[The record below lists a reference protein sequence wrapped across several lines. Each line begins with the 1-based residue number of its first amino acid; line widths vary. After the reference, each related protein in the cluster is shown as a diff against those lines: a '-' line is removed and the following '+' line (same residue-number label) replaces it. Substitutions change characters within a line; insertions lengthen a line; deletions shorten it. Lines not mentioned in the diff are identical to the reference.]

1 MELTLH
7 GRPLQTVF
15 DLLGK
20 KENDLTFSLGW
31 ALANVPA
38 FTTALMH
45 DVLGSK
51 GGEVQSIL
59 LQERDANGI
68 TDIEILTP
76 KAHLIIEAKRAW
88 EIPGIDQLQRYAGR
102 LMSSQ
107 LPIKRLL
114 ALTDS
119 SNEFARLRLPEQVT
133 GIQVDHRSWADMVA
147 HANTACHGTG
157 THQERHLARQL
168 VTYLR
173 GVTTVQD
180 LTSNISYCVSLGATY
195 AEVDRPLTPRE
206 VLERNIYFHPF
217 GWNDARWPKVPDNFL
232 ALRWSG
238 HIQQV
243 RHVERTEV
251 VADLHSVIPEFPS
264 LEDPD
269 RPYLVYYLGSQI
281 PLPAPL
287 PSGVGD
293 NGKRINYQSN
303 RFRVAVDLILT
314 CGSVREAIDQT
325 RLRLNGS

>member
-1 MELTLH
+1 L
-7 GRPLQTVF
+7 RSSPQ
-15 DLLGK
+15 
-20 KENDLTFSLGW
+20 
-31 ALANVPA
+31 
-38 FTTALMH
+38 
-45 DVLGSK
+45 
-51 GGEVQSIL
+51 
-59 LQERDANGI
+59 
-68 TDIEILTP
+68 

-88 EIPGIDQLQRYAGR
+88 EIPGIDQLERYAER
-102 LMSSQ
+102 LTSSQ

-119 SNEFARLRLPEQVT
+119 SNKFARLRLPEQVS
-133 GIQVDHRSWADMVA
+133 GIVVDHRSWADLVA
-147 HANTACHGTG
+147 HADTACHGTG

-180 LTSNISYCVSLGATY
+180 LTSNIAYCVSLGAAY
-195 AEVDRPLTPRE
+195 LEGDRPLTPRE

-238 HIQQV
+238 HIQEV

-251 VADLHSVIPEFPS
+251 VADLHSVIPEFPP
-264 LEDPD
+264 LVDPD
-269 RPYLVYYLGSQI
+269 RPYLVYHLGPPI

-287 PSGVGD
+287 PSGVDD

-314 CGSVREAIDQT
+314 CGSVKEAIDRT
-325 RLRLNGS
+325 RDRLAQS

>member
-7 GRPLQTVF
+7 GRPVQTIF

-31 ALANVPA
+31 ALANVPT
-38 FTTALMH
+38 FTIAMMN
-45 DVLGSK
+45 DVMGP
-51 GGEVQSIL
+51 GCGDVQSIL

-68 TDIEILTP
+68 TDIEILTT
-76 KAHLIIEAKRAW
+76 KAHLIVEAKRAW
-88 EIPGIDQLQRYAGR
+88 EIPRINQLERYAER

-107 LPIKRLL
+107 LPLKRLL

-119 SNEFARLRLPEQVT
+119 SNEFARLRLPEQVS
-133 GIQVDHRSWADMVA
+133 GIAVDHRSWADMVA
-147 HANTACHGTG
+147 HADTACHGTG

-168 VTYLR
+168 VLYLR

-180 LTSNISYCVSLGATY
+180 LTSNIAYCVSLGAMY
-195 AEVDRPLTPRE
+195 KESDRPLTPMQ
-206 VLERNIYFHPF
+206 VLERDIYFHPF
-217 GWNDARWPKVPDNFL
+217 GWSDARWPRVPDNFL
-232 ALRWSG
+232 AFRWNG
-238 HIQQV
+238 HIQEV

-251 VADLHSVIPEFPS
+251 VANLHFTIPEFPS
-264 LEDPD
+264 FEDPD
-269 RPYLVYYLGSQI
+269 RPYLVYHLGPRI

-287 PSGVGD
+287 PSGIDD

-314 CGSVREAIDQT
+314 CESVREAIDST
-325 RLRLNGS
+325 RGRHSTG